1 MCLGWGPRTL
11 GECSV
16 WAAWESTLI
25 QLQQTCAHCT
35 GGHADCLRNLAKASP
50 LFAHPHHLV
59 NIDDPRRTPPLCVR
73 QPNPEPLL
81 HQMPAYR
88 TRRHVYCLRDVADNS
103 PLFVHSHHLIDI
115 DYPGRTTHT
124 LRVTKPSAYCSG
136 GRADCLRNL
145 PKTSSLLA
153 QSGYLDYL
161 DYPGRTPERLPLTP
175 RFTQPSLHLL
185 LDQRTFTFSH
195 RSNNLEH
202 QSAGWGRQVQVVT
215 NADKGYTVR
224 V

>member
-81 HQMPAYR
+81 HQMPAYH
-88 TRRHVYCLRDVADNS
+88 TRRHVYCLRDFADNS
-103 PLFVHSHHLIDI
+103 PLFVHSHHLMDI
-115 DYPGRTTHT
+115 
-124 LRVTKPSAYCSG
+124 
-136 GRADCLRNL
+136 
-145 PKTSSLLA
+145 
-153 QSGYLDYL
+153 

-202 QSAGWGRQVQVVT
+202 QSAGRGRQVQVVT